1 MTHNCRQIN
10 NYYIRVIIVAKI
22 FSVSNKR
29 FRIPISHFVN
39 FWKKSFSTHYSR
51 QINYHYSRAPIV
63 AKFFS
68 GPNKHPEKFLRDL
81 ANFQKSAHI
90 GPTYRSHQRALL
102 ELFFKLK
109 FDFLMLILKKLTATM
124 YTQMPFMRVSNIL
137 ANMVTVLTL
146 SPSQSAWMKSIKSI
160 PKVHACAY

>member
-51 QINYHYSRAPIV
+51 QINYHYSRVDIV
-63 AKFFS
+63 AKIFWV
-68 GPNKHPEKFLRDL
+68 PNKRFRVLISHLMHFWKIPIRFTIDPKSTTRIVERLPVIVGGLLLKKSFRAQLCIPRCFKDIWRTFEKL
-81 ANFQKSAHI
+81 AHI
-90 GPTYRSHQRALL
+90 GPTCRSHRRA
-102 ELFFKLK
+102 
-109 FDFLMLILKKLTATM
+109 
-124 YTQMPFMRVSNIL
+124 
-137 ANMVTVLTL
+137 
-146 SPSQSAWMKSIKSI
+146 
-160 PKVHACAY
+160 